1 MRKILMAVL
10 VLLPL
15 GGCALP
21 PALSIASLVMD
32 AGSYAASGKSMTD
45 HGISLVAERD
55 CALMNILSEGA
66 LCRES
71 QTYETAVAAL
81 EPLPGTA
88 PAGAPAAS
96 ASAAGAVELAA
107 LPFLSDGLPRDGA
120 ALRPLPPAGA
130 AFLADGNLRT
140 ATALD
145 G

>member
-1 MRKILMAVL
+1 MRTRLMAVL

-21 PALSIASLVMD
+21 PALSIASLVLD

-45 HGISLVAERD
+45 HGISLVAARD
-55 CALMNILSEGA
+55 CAVMNILSEGA

-71 QTYETAVAAL
+71 RTYETAVAAL

-88 PAGAPAAS
+88 PAPVSEAS
-96 ASAAGAVELAA
+96 AGAVGLAA
-107 LPFLSDGLPRDGA
+107 LPFLADGLPREA
-120 ALRPLPPAGA
+120 ATLRLPPAGA
-130 AFLADGNLRT
+130 AFLADGNLRP
-140 ATALD
+140 AAPPE